1 MDVRFEGF
9 EVKIRVGD
17 GAAARGVAE
26 RVVREHL
33 GAGWE
38 LVPSI
43 LDPRLFEIRPRGVT
57 MTVPESW
64 DRAREIGADAG
75 VEWAEPVLQTEG
87 LVTERLPVAAP
98 VTRGTRG
105 GGTSVPQGLVANWH
119 CETLHCG
126 IRDAWNITKG
136 EGIRIAHPDTG
147 YMKHAEIFADGRVLA
162 LEGFDFVAE
171 RNDPLVLAGGSTH
184 GTATAS
190 VIISAVDPA
199 DNKTHVLG
207 VAPRAHLIP
216 MRVDDDVIH
225 WRWSRARRAVEHAI
239 AKNCHVIS
247 MSFGGP
253 IAGPSLHEAIQTA
266 IANGL
271 ILVAA
276 AGNHV
281 PFVVYPARYNEVI
294 CVAATTHAKAK
305 WSGSAR
311 GSDVDVAAP
320 GEHVWRATMNGNV
333 EEVAPSSGTS
343 YATAIVAGVAALWL
357 ARHGRDAL
365 IRKYG
370 KANLSAV
377 FRDVVMKHGV
387 DVPAGWDRKNM
398 GAGIINATKVLNAP
412 LPATAPARGGAV
424 TRGAV
429 AAAPPPQ
436 THFDDIA
443 HYFPDTPPSV
453 VRANLV
459 KMLNTTDAQL
469 DAELARFGDELKLH
483 AALNEEIRARLT
495 APVPAAGTMR
505 GAATAAPAPPVV
517 ASRPML
523 SGGLRGQ
530 MGV

>member
-9 EVKIRVGD
+9 EVKIRVGAQ
-17 GAAARGVAE
+17 GSERALAE
-26 RVVREHL
+26 RIVREHL

-38 LVPSI
+38 LVPSL
-43 LDPRLFEIRPRGVT
+43 LDPRLFEIRPRGAT
-57 MTVPESW
+57 MTVPDSW
-64 DRAREIGADAG
+64 DRAREIAARPD
-75 VEWAEPVLQTEG
+75 VEWCEPALETENLVAEKIQVG
-87 LVTERLPVAAP
+87 AAP
-98 VTRGTRG
+98 ATRG
-105 GGTSVPQGLVANWH
+105 GGTSVPQGLAANWH
-119 CETLHCG
+119 CEATHCA
-126 IRDAWNITKG
+126 IRPAWDVAKG

-162 LEGFDFVAE
+162 LEGFDFVDE
-171 RNDPLVLAGGSTH
+171 RNDPLVPAGGSTH

-199 DNKTHVLG
+199 DNKTHVFG

-216 MRVDDDVIH
+216 MRVDNDVIH
-225 WRWSRARRAVEHAI
+225 FRWSRARRAVEHAI

-253 IAGPSLHEAIQTA
+253 ISGPSLHEAIQTA
-266 IANGL
+266 VANGL
-271 ILVAA
+271 IVVAA
-276 AGNHV
+276 AGNHTR
-281 PFVVYPARYNEVI
+281 FVVYPARYDEVI
-294 CVAATTHAKAK
+294 CVAATTHTKSM

-320 GEHVWRATMNGNV
+320 GEHVWRATMNGAV

-357 ARHGRDAL
+357 SKHGRDNL

-387 DVPAGWDRKNM
+387 HVPPGWDRRNM
-398 GAGIINATKVLNAP
+398 GAGIINASKVLAAP
-412 LPATAPARGGAV
+412 LPAAAPTRGAAV
-424 TRGAV
+424 TRGA
-429 AAAPPPQ
+429 APPAPAAP

-443 HYFPDTPPSV
+443 HYFPDTPRNV

-459 KMLNTTDAQL
+459 RMLNTTDAQL
-469 DAELARFGDELKLH
+469 EAELARFGDELKLH
-483 AALNEEIRARLT
+483 AAINPEMRARLT
-495 APVPAAGTMR
+495 APMPSGGVTR
-505 GAATAAPAPPVV
+505 GAAAPAAAAPLVT
-517 ASRPML
+517 SRPML
-523 SGGLRGQ
+523 SGGLRAR